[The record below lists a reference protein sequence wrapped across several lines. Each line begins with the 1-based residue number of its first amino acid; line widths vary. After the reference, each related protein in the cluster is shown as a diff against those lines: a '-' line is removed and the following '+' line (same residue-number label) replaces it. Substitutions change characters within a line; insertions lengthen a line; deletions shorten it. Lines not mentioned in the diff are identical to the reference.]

1 MSDLQSLAIA
11 WSCAKLEESQA
22 VAKRREI
29 EDKMTALLAI
39 NEQEEAT
46 TTAKTPQYQIKIST
60 RLTRK
65 VDADLIQEL
74 AAEHGLS
81 HLLPSVCR
89 WKPELDMRIWKG
101 LADDARSKLSKAITT
116 TAGRPSYSITAIET
130 EE

>member
-11 WSCAKLEESQA
+11 WSCAKLEETQA
-22 VAKRREI
+22 VTKRREI
-29 EDKMTALLAI
+29 EDKMTAMLAI
-39 NEQEEAT
+39 NEQEETT
-46 TTAKTPQYQIKIST
+46 TTAKTLQYQIKVAT

-81 HLLPSVCR
+81 DLLPSVCR
-89 WKPELDMRIWKG
+89 WKPELDLRVWKG
-101 LADDARSKLSKAITT
+101 LTDDARGKLAKAITT

-130 EE
+130 KE